1 LQYQVTAASPI
12 LSTLKQKIANLTK
25 ERSALKA
32 ELLKEGDTKIQDVTI
47 EMAINGARSMKTMVT
62 ETSDLDAM
70 KGIAYR
76 GLSLYECNEK
86 LPKAP
91 GGECALPEAAFW
103 LLLTGEVPKENEVRE
118 FTAELHA
125 RSTIPQSV
133 METINTLPTDMH
145 PMTQLSISM
154 LALQKDSKFA
164 AKYDLGMKK
173 SEYWEWLWRML

>member
-1 LQYQVTAASPI
+1 MERIAHLAKHVTASAGMGLQLHPQVTATSPI
-12 LSTLKQKIANLTK
+12 LVALKQKIANLAK

-32 ELLKEGDTKIQDVTI
+32 ELLKEGNTKIQEVTI

-76 GLSLYECNEK
+76 GLSLYECNQK

-103 LLLTGEVPKENEVRE
+103 LLLTERFQPRKRCGSLLQNYMLGALFHRVQWKLS
-118 FTAELHA
+118 T
-125 RSTIPQSV
+125 RS
-133 METINTLPTDMH
+133 
-145 PMTQLSISM
+145 
-154 LALQKDSKFA
+154 QKTCIQ
-164 AKYDLGMKK
+164 
-173 SEYWEWLWRML
+173 